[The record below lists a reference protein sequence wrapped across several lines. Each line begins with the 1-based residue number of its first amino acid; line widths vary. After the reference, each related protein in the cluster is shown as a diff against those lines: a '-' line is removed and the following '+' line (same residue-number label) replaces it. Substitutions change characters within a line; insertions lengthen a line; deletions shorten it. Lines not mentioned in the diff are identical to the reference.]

1 MESAVELKVPNKV
14 DYESGASWGQIKQEI
29 KMIKNLKDKAQHAWL
44 MHREYI
50 IGAVIGFIVGAI
62 IL

>member
-1 MESAVELKVPNKV
+1 
-14 DYESGASWGQIKQEI
+14 
-29 KMIKNLKDKAQHAWL
+29 MIKNLKDKAQHAGL